1 QADPI
6 GQICVQDIAG
16 DSTLA
21 KELNRSVE
29 DKKWK
34 CAVAQ
39 IWVDRDRL
47 WRKGCV
53 TVTETR
59 LRLKVYRRFRGSK
72 ILMEIPMQHLEV
84 VAEPNTSHNV
94 VLFVGD
100 QEITEYTLRVPN
112 RVMFFAVVHVF
123 GGTVT
128 AFEPEADGQEGEEG
142 VEEGMED

>member
-1 QADPI
+1 
-6 GQICVQDIAG
+6 
-16 DSTLA
+16 
-21 KELNRSVE
+21 
-29 DKKWK
+29 
-34 CAVAQ
+34 
-39 IWVDRDRL
+39 
-47 WRKGCV
+47 
-53 TVTETR
+53 
-59 LRLKVYRRFRGSK
+59 
-72 ILMEIPMQHLEV
+72 M
-84 VAEPNTSHNV
+84 